1 MNLERWIK
9 RQTEKKKENKL
20 TSTQLIAFGFL
31 AVILLGTVLLMLPCM
46 NRSGQWTPFVDALFM
61 ATTSVCV
68 TGLSLVNV
76 YQYWT
81 LPGQMVILLLIQI
94 GGIGVVALATLFFM
108 IMGKKVTL
116 KSRLL
121 LQESYNTNSLAG
133 LVRLTRRI
141 LLGIAVVEGIG
152 AVLYCFQFVP
162 QYGVLRGIWISVFN
176 SVSAFCN
183 AGMDVM
189 GGDSLV
195 AYVTNPFI
203 NIITMSLIVL
213 GGIGFFVWWDVIDVA
228 RKWRKTGIR
237 NCAGKLNLHTKIVLV
252 TTGALIL
259 IGAFFI
265 FLLEYTNPDTLGSL
279 SFGGK
284 IQAAL
289 FQSVTTR
296 TAGFSSVS
304 QAELRESSALI
315 SMILMFIGGSPVG
328 TAGGVKTVT
337 IALIGAC
344 TISVVKG
351 EKEAIVFRRT
361 IPIETIKRALA
372 VFFISACA
380 LVLMVLLMSIA
391 QDAPLLT
398 IVYEVVSALATVGLS
413 RKFTEMLN
421 PAAKL
426 IIFFCMYIGR
436 IGPISMVIAF
446 RIKGRKKNKISYPQ
460 EEVIVG

>member
-1 MNLERWIK
+1 MNPERWIK
-9 RQTEKKKENKL
+9 RQTEKKKENRL

-31 AVILLGTVLLMLPCM
+31 AVILLGTVLLTLPCM

-61 ATTSVCV
+61 STTSVCV
-68 TGLSLVNV
+68 TGLSLVNI
-76 YQYWT
+76 YQYWA
-81 LPGQMVILLLIQI
+81 LPGQIVILLLIQI

-108 IMGKKVTL
+108 LMGKKVTL

-141 LLGIAVVEGIG
+141 LLGIAVVEGVG
-152 AVLYCFQFVP
+152 AVFYCFQFIP
-162 QYGVLRGIWISVFN
+162 QYGILRGIWISLFN
-176 SVSAFCN
+176 AVSAFCN

-189 GGDSLV
+189 GGDSLA
-195 AYVTNPFI
+195 AYVTNPFM
-203 NIITMSLIVL
+203 NLITMSLIVL
-213 GGIGFFVWWDVIDVA
+213 GGIGFFVWWDVIDVS

-237 NCAGKLNLHTKIVLV
+237 NCVRKLNLHTKIVLV
-252 TTGALIL
+252 TTAALIL

-265 FLLEYTNPDTLGSL
+265 FLLEYTNPDTLGAL

-296 TAGFSSVS
+296 TAGFSSVN

-351 EKEAIVFRRT
+351 EKEAVVFRRT
-361 IPIETIKRALA
+361 IPRDTIKKALA

-380 LVLMVLLMSIA
+380 MVLMVLLMSIV
-391 QDAPLLT
+391 QEAPLMT

-413 RKFTEMLN
+413 RNFTSMLN

-426 IIFFCMYIGR
+426 IIIFCMYIGR

-446 RIKGRKKNKISYPQ
+446 RMKSRKKNKINYPQ